1 MTAWNPQ
8 PTVIINGVPHTSL
21 TLWNVSIG
29 FGRTSI
35 WQQPRA
41 SFANISILNTD
52 GTDHGFDMNQ
62 LVVVKVKN
70 SAGTDV
76 TLFTGKITSVDN
88 SINSSGAS
96 GTAAIQTITAVGPF
110 ADMSRKIIGGSAWPK
125 EMDDIRM
132 TRIFNDA
139 GASIDVVDT
148 PGVYEFKA
156 VTPPVTDAYT
166 LAATYATQAFGYIY
180 ETPDYEV
187 GFANESRRFVDAR
200 DNGYF
205 LIPKSYVLWG
215 GIASQKTLA
224 DITNSVSVTYRA
236 GTESADDLTSQG
248 TYGIVAASVNTELHD
263 AADAQVQADRYVVLR
278 AYPRTSLSSFT
289 IQVDSDVITNIN
301 RDKLLGMAMGEPIEI
316 DNLPIAI
323 KNTTYRGFV
332 EGYTFSI
339 NRYQMSLT
347 LTTSDY
353 TYSVTP
359 TRWQDVPA
367 ALIWSAVG
375 PTIQWDTYDD

>member
-1 MTAWNPQ
+1 MTAYNPQ
-8 PTVIINGVPHTSL
+8 PTVIINGVTHTSIS
-21 TLWNVSIG
+21 LWNVSVSY
-29 FGRTSI
+29 GRTSI

-41 SFANISILNTD
+41 SFASISILNTSN
-52 GTDHGFDMNQ
+52 TDYGFDMNQ
-62 LVVVKVKN
+62 MVIVKVKN
-70 SAGTDV
+70 SANADV

-88 SINSSGAS
+88 TIDSSGSVATS
-96 GTAAIQTITAVGPF
+96 AIQTITAVGPF

-125 EMDDIRM
+125 EDDDVRM

-139 GASIDVVDT
+139 GATIDVVDT
-148 PGVYEFKA
+148 PGIYEFKA

-236 GTESADDLTSQG
+236 GSEFAEDLTSQA
-248 TYGIVAASVNTELHD
+248 TYGIVAATVNTELHD
-263 AADAQVQADRYVVLR
+263 SVDAQFQADRYVVLR

-289 IQVDSDVITNIN
+289 VQVDSSVITDVN
-301 RDKLLGMAMGEPIEI
+301 RDKFLAMAMGEPIEI
-316 DNLPIAI
+316 DNLPIPI
-323 KNTTYRGFV
+323 KNTTYKGFV
-332 EGYTFSI
+332 EGYSFSI

-347 LTTSDY
+347 LTTSDF
-353 TYSVTP
+353 TYSITP
-359 TRWQDVPA
+359 TRWQDVDPA
-367 ALIWSAVG
+367 DIWSGVDPA
-375 PTIQWDTYDD
+375 IQWDTYE

>member
-8 PTVIINGVPHTSL
+8 PTVVINGVAHTSV

-29 FGRTSI
+29 YGRTSI
-35 WQQPRA
+35 WEQARA
-41 SFANISILNTD
+41 SFANISILNTTN
-52 GTDHGFDMNQ
+52 TDHGFDMNQ
-62 LVVVKVKN
+62 VVIVKVKN
-70 SAGTDV
+70 SAGVDV

-88 SINSSGAS
+88 TIDSSGSVATS
-96 GTAAIQTITAVGPF
+96 AIQTITAVGPF

-125 EMDDIRM
+125 EFDDVRM

-139 GASIDVVDT
+139 GVAIDVVDT

-156 VTPPVTDAYT
+156 VTPPVTDAYS

-180 ETPDYEV
+180 ETSGYEV
-187 GFANESRRFVDAR
+187 GFANEARRFVDAR
-200 DNGYF
+200 DNGF
-205 LIPKSYVLWG
+205 LVIPKSYVLWG

-224 DITNSVSVTYRA
+224 DITNSVSVTWRA
-236 GTESADDLTSQG
+236 GTESANDLTSQA
-248 TYGIVAASVNTELHD
+248 TYGIVAASVNTELHND
-263 AADAQVQADRYVVLR
+263 YDAQDQAERYVVLR

-289 IQVDSDVITNIN
+289 VQVDSSVITDAN
-301 RDKLLGMAMGEPIEI
+301 RDKFLAMAMGEPIEI
-316 DNLPIAI
+316 ENLPIPI

-353 TYSVTP
+353 SYSVTP
-359 TRWQDVPA
+359 TRWQDVNA
-367 ALIWSAVG
+367 ADIWATVNAA
-375 PTIQWDTYDD
+375 IQWDTYDD

>member
-8 PTVIINGVPHTSL
+8 PTVVINGVAHTSV

-29 FGRTSI
+29 YGRTSI
-35 WQQPRA
+35 WEQARA
-41 SFANISILNTD
+41 SFASISILNTT

-62 LVVVKVKN
+62 VVIVKVKN

-88 SINSSGAS
+88 TIDAS
-96 GTAAIQTITAVGPF
+96 GSVATSAIQTITAVGPF

-125 EMDDIRM
+125 EDDDVRM
-132 TRIFNDA
+132 TRIFTDA
-139 GASIDVVDT
+139 GAAIDVVDT
-148 PGVYEFKA
+148 PGVYEFMA
-156 VTPPVTDAYT
+156 ITPPVTDAYS
-166 LAATYATQAFGYIY
+166 LAASYATQAFGYIY
-180 ETPDYEV
+180 ETSGYEV
-187 GFANESRRFVDAR
+187 GFANESHRFVDAR
-200 DNGYF
+200 DNGY
-205 LIPKSYVLWG
+205 LTIPESYILWG

-236 GTESADDLTSQG
+236 GTESADDATSQV
-248 TYGIVAASVNTELHD
+248 TYGIVAASVDTELHD
-263 AADAQVQADRYVVLR
+263 AADAQVQADRYVTLR

-289 IQVDSDVITNIN
+289 VQVDSSVVSDAN
-301 RDKLLGMAMGEPIEI
+301 RDKFLAMAMGEPIQI
-316 DNLPIAI
+316 SSLPIPI
-323 KNTTYRGFV
+323 KNTTYKGFV
-332 EGYTFSI
+332 EGYSFSI

-347 LTTSDY
+347 LSTSDF

-367 ALIWSAVG
+367 ALIWSAVD
-375 PTIQWDTYDD
+375 PAVQWVTYD

>member
-1 MTAWNPQ
+1 MTAYNPQ
-8 PTVIINGVPHTSL
+8 PTVIINGVTHTSIS
-21 TLWNVSIG
+21 LWNVSISY
-29 FGRTSI
+29 GRTSI

-41 SFANISILNTD
+41 SFASISILNTTN
-52 GTDHGFDMNQ
+52 TDYVFDMNQ
-62 LVVVKVKN
+62 IVIVKVKN
-70 SAGTDV
+70 SANADV

-88 SINSSGAS
+88 TIDSSGSVATS
-96 GTAAIQTITAVGPF
+96 AIQTITAVGPF
-110 ADMSRKIIGGSAWPK
+110 ADMSRKIIGGSAYPK
-125 EMDDIRM
+125 EDDDVRM

-139 GASIDVVDT
+139 GATIDVVDT
-148 PGVYEFKA
+148 PGIYEFKA
-156 VTPPVTDAYT
+156 ITPPVTDAYT

-236 GTESADDLTSQG
+236 GSESADDLTSQA
-248 TYGIVAASVNTELHD
+248 TYGIVAATVDTELHD
-263 AADAQVQADRYVVLR
+263 SADAQVQADRYVVLR

-289 IQVDSDVITNIN
+289 VQVDSSLITNVD
-301 RDKLLGMAMGEPIEI
+301 RDKFLTMAMGEPIKI
-316 DNLPIAI
+316 DNLPIPI
-323 KNTTYRGFV
+323 KNTTYKGFV

-347 LTTSDY
+347 LSTSDF

-359 TRWQDVPA
+359 TRWQDVDPA
-367 ALIWSAVG
+367 DIWSGVDPA
-375 PTIQWDTYDD
+375 IQWDTYD

>member
-1 MTAWNPQ
+1 MTAYNPQ
-8 PTVIINGVPHTSL
+8 PTVIINGITHTSIS
-21 TLWNVSIG
+21 LWNVSVSY
-29 FGRTSI
+29 GRTSI

-41 SFANISILNTD
+41 SFASISILNTT
-52 GTDHGFDMNQ
+52 GTDYGFDMNQ
-62 LVVVKVKN
+62 VVIVKVKN
-70 SAGTDV
+70 SANADV

-88 SINSSGAS
+88 TIDSSGSVATS
-96 GTAAIQTITAVGPF
+96 AIQTITAVGPF

-125 EMDDIRM
+125 EDDDVRM

-139 GASIDVVDT
+139 GATIDVVDT
-148 PGVYEFKA
+148 PGIYEFKA

-236 GTESADDLTSQG
+236 GSEFAEDLTSQA
-248 TYGIVAASVNTELHD
+248 TYGIVAATVNTELHD
-263 AADAQVQADRYVVLR
+263 SSDAQVQADRYVVLR

-289 IQVDSDVITNIN
+289 IQVDSSLITNVD
-301 RDKLLGMAMGEPIEI
+301 RDKFLAMAMGEPIEI
-316 DNLPIAI
+316 DNLPIPI
-323 KNTTYRGFV
+323 KNTTYKGFV

-347 LTTSDY
+347 LSTSDF

-359 TRWQDVPA
+359 TRWQDVDPA
-367 ALIWSAVG
+367 DIWSGVDPA
-375 PTIQWDTYDD
+375 IQWDTYD

>member
-8 PTVIINGVPHTSL
+8 PTVIINGTAHTSL

-35 WQQPRA
+35 WEQARA
-41 SFANISILNTD
+41 SFANISILNTT

-62 LVVVKVKN
+62 VVVVKVKN
-70 SAGTDV
+70 SAGADV

-88 SINSSGAS
+88 SISSSGS
-96 GTAAIQTITAVGPF
+96 VGTAAIQSITAVGPF
-110 ADMSRKIIGGSAWPK
+110 ADMSRKIIGGSAWAK
-125 EMDDIRM
+125 EMDDVRM

-139 GASIDVVDT
+139 GATIDVVDT
-148 PGVYEFKA
+148 PGVYEFMA
-156 VTPPVTDAYT
+156 TTPPVTDAYS

-187 GFANESRRFVDAR
+187 GFANESHRFVDAR
-200 DNGYF
+200 DNGY
-205 LIPKSYVLWG
+205 LTIPESYILWG
-215 GIASQKTLA
+215 DVASQKTLA
-224 DITNSVSVTYRA
+224 DITNSVIVSYRA
-236 GTESADDLTSQG
+236 GSENAEDLTSQT
-248 TYGIVAASVNTELHD
+248 TYGIVAATVDTELHN
-263 AADAQVQADRYVVLR
+263 AADAQVQADRYVTLR

-289 IQVDSDVITNIN
+289 VQVDSSVVSDAN
-301 RDKLLGMAMGEPIEI
+301 RDKFLAIAMGEPIQI
-316 DNLPIAI
+316 SNLPIPI
-323 KNTTYRGFV
+323 KNTTYKGFV
-332 EGYTFSI
+332 EGYSFQI

-347 LTTSDY
+347 LSTSDF

-367 ALIWSAVG
+367 ALIWSAVD
-375 PTIQWDTYDD
+375 PAVQWVTYE

>member
-1 MTAWNPQ
+1 MTAYNPQ
-8 PTVIINGVPHTSL
+8 PTVIINGVTHTSIS
-21 TLWNVSIG
+21 LWNVSVSY
-29 FGRTSI
+29 GRTSI

-41 SFANISILNTD
+41 SFASISILNTSN
-52 GTDHGFDMNQ
+52 TDYGFDMNQ
-62 LVVVKVKN
+62 IVIVKVKN
-70 SAGTDV
+70 SANADV

-88 SINSSGAS
+88 TIDSSGLVATS
-96 GTAAIQTITAVGPF
+96 AIQTITAVGPF
-110 ADMSRKIIGGSAWPK
+110 ADMSRKIIGGSAYPK
-125 EMDDIRM
+125 EDDDVRM

-139 GASIDVVDT
+139 GATIDVVDT
-148 PGVYEFKA
+148 PGIYEFKA
-156 VTPPVTDAYT
+156 ITPPVTDAYT

-236 GTESADDLTSQG
+236 GSEFAEDLTSQA
-248 TYGIVAASVNTELHD
+248 TYGIVAATVNTELHD
-263 AADAQVQADRYVVLR
+263 SSDAQVQADRYVLLR

-289 IQVDSDVITNIN
+289 IQVDSSLITNVD
-301 RDKLLGMAMGEPIEI
+301 RDKFLAMAMGEPIEI
-316 DNLPIAI
+316 DNLPIPI
-323 KNTTYRGFV
+323 KNTTYKGFV

-347 LTTSDY
+347 LSTSDF

-359 TRWQDVPA
+359 TRWQDVDPA
-367 ALIWSAVG
+367 DIWSGVDPA
-375 PTIQWDTYDD
+375 IQWDTYD

>member
-8 PTVIINGVPHTSL
+8 PTVIINGVAHTSV

-29 FGRTSI
+29 YGRTSI
-35 WQQPRA
+35 WEQARA
-41 SFANISILNTD
+41 SFASISILNTT

-62 LVVVKVKN
+62 VVIVKVKN

-88 SINSSGAS
+88 TIDSSGSVATS
-96 GTAAIQTITAVGPF
+96 AIQTITAVGPF

-125 EMDDIRM
+125 EMDDLRM

-139 GASIDVVDT
+139 GATIDVVDT
-148 PGVYEFKA
+148 PAIYEFMA
-156 VTPPVTDAYT
+156 ITPPVTDAYS

-180 ETPDYEV
+180 ETSEYEV
-187 GFANESRRFVDAR
+187 GFANESHRFVDAR
-200 DNGYF
+200 DNGY
-205 LIPKSYVLWG
+205 LTIPESYILWG

-224 DITNSVSVTYRA
+224 DITNAVSVTYRA
-236 GTESADDLTSQG
+236 GSESADDPTSQA
-248 TYGIVAASVNTELHD
+248 TYGIVAASVDTELHN
-263 AADAQVQADRYVVLR
+263 ATDAQVQADRYVVLR

-289 IQVDSDVITNIN
+289 VQVDSSVITDVN
-301 RDKLLGMAMGEPIEI
+301 RDKFLAMAMGEPIQI
-316 DNLPIAI
+316 SNLPIPI
-323 KNTTYRGFV
+323 KNTTYKGFV
-332 EGYTFSI
+332 EGYSFSI

-347 LTTSDY
+347 LTTSDF

-359 TRWQDVPA
+359 TRWQDVNPA
-367 ALIWSAVG
+367 DIWSGVNPA
-375 PTIQWDTYDD
+375 IQWDTYD

>member
-8 PTVIINGVPHTSL
+8 PTVTINGTAFTST

-29 FGRTSI
+29 YGRTSI
-35 WQQPRA
+35 WEQARA
-41 SFANISILNTD
+41 SFANISILNTTN
-52 GTDHGFDMNQ
+52 TDHGFDMNQ
-62 LVVVKVKN
+62 VVIVKVKN
-70 SAGTDV
+70 SAGVDV

-88 SINSSGAS
+88 TIDSSGSVATS
-96 GTAAIQTITAVGPF
+96 AIQTITAVGPF

-125 EMDDIRM
+125 EFDDVRM

-139 GASIDVVDT
+139 GVAIDVVDT

-156 VTPPVTDAYT
+156 VTPPVTDAYS

-180 ETPDYEV
+180 ETSGYEV
-187 GFANESRRFVDAR
+187 GFANEARRFVDAR
-200 DNGYF
+200 DNGF
-205 LIPKSYVLWG
+205 LVIPKSYVLWG

-224 DITNSVSVTYRA
+224 DITNSVSVTWRA
-236 GTESADDLTSQG
+236 GTESANDLTSQA
-248 TYGIVAASVNTELHD
+248 TYGIVAASVNTELHND
-263 AADAQVQADRYVVLR
+263 YDAQDQADRYVVLR

-289 IQVDSDVITNIN
+289 VQVDSSVITDAN
-301 RDKLLGMAMGEPIEI
+301 RDKFLAMAMGEPIEI
-316 DNLPIAI
+316 DNLPIPI

-353 TYSVTP
+353 SYSVTP
-359 TRWQDVPA
+359 TRWQDVNA
-367 ALIWSAVG
+367 ADIWATVNAA
-375 PTIQWDTYDD
+375 IQWDTYDD

>member
-1 MTAWNPQ
+1 MTAYNPQ
-8 PTVIINGVPHTSL
+8 PTVIINGITHTSIS
-21 TLWNVSIG
+21 LWNVSVSY
-29 FGRTSI
+29 GRTSI

-41 SFANISILNTD
+41 SFASISILNTT
-52 GTDHGFDMNQ
+52 GTDYGFDMNQ
-62 LVVVKVKN
+62 VVIVKVKN
-70 SAGTDV
+70 SANADV

-88 SINSSGAS
+88 TIDSSGSVATS
-96 GTAAIQTITAVGPF
+96 AIQTITAVGPF
-110 ADMSRKIIGGSAWPK
+110 ADMSRKIIGGSHWPK
-125 EMDDIRM
+125 EDDDVRM

-139 GASIDVVDT
+139 GATIDVVDT
-148 PGVYEFKA
+148 PGIYEFKA

-236 GTESADDLTSQG
+236 GSEFAEDLTSQA
-248 TYGIVAASVNTELHD
+248 TYGIVAATVNTELHD
-263 AADAQVQADRYVVLR
+263 SSDAQVQADRYVVLR

-289 IQVDSDVITNIN
+289 VQVDSSLITNVD
-301 RDKLLGMAMGEPIEI
+301 RDKFLSMAMGEPIEI
-316 DNLPIAI
+316 DNLPIPI
-323 KNTTYRGFV
+323 KNTTYKGFV

-347 LTTSDY
+347 LSTSDF

-359 TRWQDVPA
+359 TRWQDVDPA
-367 ALIWSAVG
+367 DIWSGVDPA
-375 PTIQWDTYDD
+375 IQWDTYD

>member
-1 MTAWNPQ
+1 MTAYNPQ
-8 PTVIINGVPHTSL
+8 PTVIINGVTHTSIS
-21 TLWNVSIG
+21 LWNVSVSY
-29 FGRTSI
+29 GRTSI

-41 SFANISILNTD
+41 SFASISILNTSN
-52 GTDHGFDMNQ
+52 TDYGFDMNQ
-62 LVVVKVKN
+62 MVIVKVKN
-70 SAGTDV
+70 SANADV

-88 SINSSGAS
+88 TIDSSGSVATS
-96 GTAAIQTITAVGPF
+96 AIQTITAVGPF

-125 EMDDIRM
+125 EDDDVRM

-139 GASIDVVDT
+139 GATIDVVDT
-148 PGVYEFKA
+148 PGIYEFKA
-156 VTPPVTDAYT
+156 ITPPVTDAYT

-236 GTESADDLTSQG
+236 GSEFAEDLTSQA
-248 TYGIVAASVNTELHD
+248 TYGIVAATVNTELHD
-263 AADAQVQADRYVVLR
+263 SSDAQVQADRYVVLR

-289 IQVDSDVITNIN
+289 IQVDSSLITNVD
-301 RDKLLGMAMGEPIEI
+301 RDKFLAMAMGEPIEI
-316 DNLPIAI
+316 DNLPIPI
-323 KNTTYRGFV
+323 KNTTYKGFV

-347 LTTSDY
+347 LTTSDF
-353 TYSVTP
+353 TYSITP
-359 TRWQDVPA
+359 TRWQDVDPA
-367 ALIWSAVG
+367 DIWSGVDPA
-375 PTIQWDTYDD
+375 IQWDTYE

>member
-8 PTVIINGVPHTSL
+8 PTVTINGTTYTST

-29 FGRTSI
+29 YGRTSI
-35 WQQPRA
+35 WEQPRA
-41 SFANISILNTD
+41 SFANISILNTTN
-52 GTDHGFDMNQ
+52 TDHGFDMNQ
-62 LVVVKVKN
+62 VVVIKVKN
-70 SAGTDV
+70 SVGADV

-88 SINSSGAS
+88 TIDAS
-96 GTAAIQTITAVGPF
+96 GSVATSAIQTITAVGPF

-125 EMDDIRM
+125 EMDDLRM

-139 GASIDVVDT
+139 GATIDVVDT
-148 PGVYEFKA
+148 PAIYEFQA
-156 VTPPVTDAYT
+156 ITPPVTDAYS

-180 ETPDYEV
+180 ETPAYEV
-187 GFANESRRFVDAR
+187 GFANESRRFIDAR
-200 DNGYF
+200 DNGF
-205 LIPKSYVLWG
+205 LTIPKSYILWG

-224 DITNSVSVTYRA
+224 DITNAVSVTYRA
-236 GTESADDLTSQG
+236 GTESADDLTSQT
-248 TYGIVAASVNTELHD
+248 TYGIVAASVNTELHN
-263 AADAQVQADRYVVLR
+263 AADAQVQADRYIALR

-289 IQVDSDVITNIN
+289 VQVDSSVVTDAD
-301 RDKLLGMAMGEPIEI
+301 RDKFLAMAMGEPIQI
-316 DNLPIAI
+316 NSLPIPI

-339 NRYQMSLT
+339 NRYQTSLT

-353 TYSVTP
+353 SYSVTP

>member
-1 MTAWNPQ
+1 MTAYNPQ
-8 PTVIINGVPHTSL
+8 ATVIINGVTHTSIS
-21 TLWNVSIG
+21 LWNVSVSY
-29 FGRTSI
+29 GRTSI

-41 SFANISILNTD
+41 SFASISILNTSN
-52 GTDHGFDMNQ
+52 TDYGFDMNQ
-62 LVVVKVKN
+62 IVIVKVKN
-70 SAGTDV
+70 SANADV

-88 SINSSGAS
+88 TIDSSGSVATS
-96 GTAAIQTITAVGPF
+96 AIQTITAVGPF
-110 ADMSRKIIGGSAWPK
+110 ADMSRKIIGGSAYPK
-125 EMDDIRM
+125 EDDDVRM

-139 GASIDVVDT
+139 GATIDVVDT
-148 PGVYEFKA
+148 PGIYEFKA

-236 GTESADDLTSQG
+236 GSEFAEDLTSQA
-248 TYGIVAASVNTELHD
+248 TYGIVAATVNTELHD
-263 AADAQVQADRYVVLR
+263 SSDAQVQADRYVVLR

-289 IQVDSDVITNIN
+289 IQVDSSVITNVD
-301 RDKLLGMAMGEPIEI
+301 RDKFLAMAMGEPIEI
-316 DNLPIAI
+316 DNLPIPI
-323 KNTTYRGFV
+323 KNTTYKGFV

-347 LTTSDY
+347 LSTSDF

-359 TRWQDVPA
+359 TRWQDVDPA
-367 ALIWSAVG
+367 DIWSGVNPA
-375 PTIQWDTYDD
+375 IQWDTYD

>member
-8 PTVIINGVPHTSL
+8 PTVIINGVAHTSVS
-21 TLWNVSIG
+21 LWNVSIG
-29 FGRTSI
+29 YGRTSI
-35 WQQPRA
+35 WEQARA
-41 SFANISILNTD
+41 SFANISILNTT

-62 LVVVKVKN
+62 VVIVKVKN

-88 SINSSGAS
+88 TIDAS
-96 GTAAIQTITAVGPF
+96 GSVATSAIQTITAVGPF

-125 EMDDIRM
+125 EMDDVRM

-148 PGVYEFKA
+148 PAIYEFMA
-156 VTPPVTDAYT
+156 VTPPVTDAYS
-166 LAATYATQAFGYIY
+166 LAASYATQAFGYIY
-180 ETPDYEV
+180 ETSGYEV
-187 GFANESRRFVDAR
+187 GFANESHRFVDAR
-200 DNGYF
+200 DNGY
-205 LIPKSYVLWG
+205 LTIPKSYILWG

-224 DITNSVSVTYRA
+224 DITNAVSVTYRA
-236 GTESADDLTSQG
+236 GTEAADDLTSQA
-248 TYGIVAASVNTELHD
+248 TYGIVAASVNTELHN

-289 IQVDSDVITNIN
+289 VQVDSNVVTDAN
-301 RDKLLGMAMGEPIEI
+301 RDKFLAMAMGEPIQI
-316 DNLPIAI
+316 SDLPIPI

-353 TYSVTP
+353 SYSVTP

>member
-8 PTVIINGVPHTSL
+8 PTVTINGTTFTSSA
-21 TLWNVSIG
+21 LWNVSISY
-29 FGRTSI
+29 GRTSI
-35 WQQPRA
+35 WQQSRA
-41 SFANISILNTD
+41 GFATIDILNITATD
-52 GTDHGFDMNQ
+52 YGFDMNQ
-62 LVVVKVKN
+62 LVVVEVKDSSN
-70 SAGTDV
+70 ADV

-88 SINSSGAS
+88 KIDSSGSA
-96 GTAAIQTITAVGPF
+96 GTSAIQTITAVGPF
-110 ADMSRKIIGGSAWPK
+110 ADMSRKIIGGSHWPK
-125 EMDDIRM
+125 EDDDVRM

-139 GASIDVVDT
+139 GVAIDVVDT
-148 PGVYEFKA
+148 PGIYEFMA
-156 VTPPVTDAYT
+156 ITPPVLDAYS

-180 ETPDYEV
+180 ETPNYEV

-205 LIPKSYVLWG
+205 TIPKSYILWG
-215 GIASQKTLA
+215 NVASQKTLA
-224 DITNSVSVTYRA
+224 DITNSVIVSYRA
-236 GTESADDLTSQG
+236 GSEDSEDLTSQA
-248 TYGIVAASVNTELHD
+248 TYGIVAASVDTELHD

-289 IQVDSDVITNIN
+289 VQVDSSVVTNVD
-301 RDKLLGMAMGEPIEI
+301 RDKFLAIAMGEPIEI

-323 KNTTYRGFV
+323 KNTTYKGFV

-339 NRYQMSLT
+339 NRFQMSLT
-347 LTTSDY
+347 LSTSDF

-367 ALIWSAVG
+367 ALIWSAVD
-375 PTIQWDTYDD
+375 PAIQWDTYD

>member
-8 PTVIINGVPHTSL
+8 PTVTINGTAFTSS
-21 TLWNVSIG
+21 TLWNVQIG
-29 FGRTSI
+29 YGRTSI
-35 WQQPRA
+35 WEQPRA
-41 SFANISILNTD
+41 SFANISILNTTN
-52 GTDHGFDMNQ
+52 TDHGFDMNQ
-62 LVVVKVKN
+62 VVIVKVKN

-88 SINSSGAS
+88 TIDAS
-96 GTAAIQTITAVGPF
+96 GSVATSAIQTITAVGPF

-125 EMDDIRM
+125 EMDDLRM

-148 PGVYEFKA
+148 PAIYEFQA
-156 VTPPVTDAYT
+156 ITPPVTDAYS

-180 ETPDYEV
+180 ETPAYEV

-200 DNGYF
+200 DNGF
-205 LIPKSYVLWG
+205 LTIPKSYILWG

-224 DITNSVSVTYRA
+224 DITNAVSVTYRA
-236 GTESADDLTSQG
+236 GTESADDLTSQ
-248 TYGIVAASVNTELHD
+248 TSYGIVAASVNTELHN
-263 AADAQVQADRYVVLR
+263 AADAQVQADRYVALR

-289 IQVDSDVITNIN
+289 VQVDSSVVTDAD
-301 RDKLLGMAMGEPIEI
+301 RDKFLAMAMGEPIQI
-316 DNLPIAI
+316 NTLPIPI

-339 NRYQMSLT
+339 NRYQTSLT

-353 TYSVTP
+353 SYSVTP